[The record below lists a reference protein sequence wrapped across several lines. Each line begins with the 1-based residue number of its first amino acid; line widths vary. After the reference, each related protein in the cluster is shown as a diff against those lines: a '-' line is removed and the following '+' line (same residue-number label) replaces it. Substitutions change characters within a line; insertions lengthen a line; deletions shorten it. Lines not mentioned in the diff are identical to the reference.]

1 MSRPGLFHEFL
12 DLVRRFERDERGV
25 FVIIFAIL
33 AIVLVAA
40 AGAVVDFSSVEQA
53 RTRAQLALDSAALGL
68 QPTIYTNGVT
78 AATLKTQA
86 QALVTERL
94 ADSTLTVT
102 LDTPTINTTE
112 GTLGLSAAITRPTAF
127 MNLVGMPSLTARIQS
142 IATRKRLNLEVA
154 MVLDNSNSMNQSSR
168 MTNLIAAAKCAEN
181 ILFNGDCNSTA
192 TTATSTDVK
201 IAIVPFTLAVNV
213 GTGNASA
220 SWLDRSGANSALTRN
235 NFDSDDNEA
244 TPFAGTID
252 RISTMASMTGMSWGG
267 CVEGRIHDTASS
279 PQRLYDTDDT
289 LPSSAV
295 PYSMFTPYFAPDEPD
310 SGGYNNNYLNDRPAS
325 CTNKDRGSWS
335 WTQNKYSCTQN
346 ANNYDSA
353 TCDQTRTTNSYS
365 QLDQNGNAV
374 SPAATTQPSQIGGN
388 NPTCNTTYT
397 TVSSSGSGSSRR
409 FQIRRDITC
418 NYSFT
423 DREVQERLCKYNGN
437 APSGISQASV
447 KGPNGDCPV
456 NPILPLTSTKSAVT
470 SAIDAL
476 APQGGTN
483 IHAGVEWGFR
493 VLSPTAP
500 FTEGLAYSNLTSK
513 VMIVMTDG
521 ENTAYQQNNM
531 NGATYYSY
539 YGYPY
544 NARLGD
550 LSSTDA
556 QLQAEMDAR
565 MLATCTN
572 AKAAGIAIYTVGL
585 AVSSTSNPTA
595 TTQLLEDCSSGAGYA
610 YFPAS
615 SSDLIS
621 VFSSIADQ
629 LANLRLAK

>member
-1 MSRPGLFHEFL
+1 MSRPGLFAEFIH
-12 DLVRRFERDERGV
+12 LVRRFERDERGV
-25 FVIIFAIL
+25 FAIIFAIL
-33 AIVLVAA
+33 AVVLVAA
-40 AGAVVDFSSVEQA
+40 AGAVVDYSSVEQA

-68 QPTIYTNGVT
+68 QPSIYNTGVT
-78 AATLKTQA
+78 AATLRTQA
-86 QALVTERL
+86 LALVTERL
-94 ADSTLTVT
+94 ADSSVTVSM
-102 LDTPTINTTE
+102 DTPTINTTE
-112 GTLGLSAAITRPTAF
+112 GSLGLSAAITRPTAF
-127 MNLVGMPSLTARIQS
+127 MNLVGMPSLTARVQS
-142 IATRKRLNLEVA
+142 TATRKRLNLEVA

-192 TTATSTDVK
+192 TTATSTDTK

-213 GTGNASA
+213 GTGNANA
-220 SWLDRSGANSALTRN
+220 AWLDRTGANAAITRD
-235 NFDSDDNEA
+235 NFDSDDNQA
-244 TPFAGTID
+244 TAFTGTID
-252 RISTMASMTGMSWGG
+252 RISTIASMTGMSWGG
-267 CVEGRIHDTASS
+267 CVEGRIHDTTSS

-289 LPSSAV
+289 VPSTSV

-335 WTQNKYSCTQN
+335 WTQSKYSCTQN
-346 ANNYDSA
+346 ANSYSSS
-353 TCDQTRTTNSYS
+353 TCDETRTTNSYT
-365 QLDQNGNAV
+365 QFDQNGDAV
-374 SPAATTQPSQIGGN
+374 SSPATTQPSQIGGN
-388 NPTCNTTYT
+388 DPTCSTTYT

-409 FQIRRDITC
+409 YQIRRDITC

-423 DREVQERLCKYNGN
+423 DREVQERLCKYSGN
-437 APSGISQASV
+437 APSGVSQANV

-456 NPILPLTSTKSAVT
+456 NPILPLTDTKSSVT
-470 SAIDAL
+470 SSINAL

-521 ENTAYQQNNM
+521 ENTAYQTGNM
-531 NGATYYSY
+531 NGATFYSY
-539 YGYPY
+539 YGFPY
-544 NARLGD
+544 NARLGNMN
-550 LSSTDA
+550 STDA

-565 MLATCTN
+565 MLTTCTN

-595 TTQLLEDCSSGAGYA
+595 TTQLLEDCSSGDGYA

-615 SSDLIS
+615 SSDLVT

-629 LANLRLAK
+629 LSNLRLAK